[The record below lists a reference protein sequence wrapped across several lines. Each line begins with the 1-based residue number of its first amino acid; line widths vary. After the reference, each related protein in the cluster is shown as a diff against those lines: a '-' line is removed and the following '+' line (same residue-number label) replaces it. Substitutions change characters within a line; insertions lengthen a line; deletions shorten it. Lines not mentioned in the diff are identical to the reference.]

1 MFFKQYTVGGSLHVL
16 LIKRVHLH
24 IAKEERKK
32 RERLVPILQLLQ
44 LDSDLVSRRGPH
56 YVTYEVHLFFWNM

>member
-32 RERLVPILQLLQ
+32 KGEARSYFTIVAAR
-44 LDSDLVSRRGPH
+44 
-56 YVTYEVHLFFWNM
+56 F